1 MLRTLLC
8 LTLATL
14 PLWAQAQSISVRADQ
29 WMPVNGKPGDT
40 GAEGLYIDILRA
52 VGQTS
57 GNPIDY
63 QLQGWEDAVKGAQSG
78 RTDCVVG
85 ATRED
90 APGLRFAAR
99 PWLVGHTAW
108 YRGVDRTEIKAETIA
123 DLANFKLGVIGG
135 YAYGDEVDAL
145 IKAQPAEKLESV
157 TSSRDPLNAVIM
169 RLVTGRIDLALETDF
184 VMQAKLRGMN
194 LSDRIVQAGRS
205 GTETELFLAC
215 SDNPRVATFLQAV
228 DAWIDARR
236 ADGGLSAFYAP
247 YGLEAPAD

>member
-1 MLRTLLC
+1 MLRALLC
-8 LTLATL
+8 LALTTL
-14 PLWAQAQSISVRADQ
+14 PLWAVAQSISVRADQ

-52 VGQTS
+52 VGKTN
-57 GNPIDY
+57 GTTIDY
-63 QLQGWEDAVKGAQSG
+63 QLQGWADAVKGAQSG
-78 RTDCVVG
+78 TIDCVVG
-85 ATRED
+85 ATKED

-99 PWLVGHTAW
+99 PWLIGHTAW
-108 YRGVDRTEIKAETIA
+108 YRGVDRTEIEAGNVA

-145 IKAQPAEKLESV
+145 IKTQPAEKLESV

-184 VMQAKLRGMN
+184 VMQAKLRSMN

-205 GTETELFLAC
+205 ATETELYFAC
-215 SDNPRVATFLQAV
+215 NDNPRVAAFMQAV

-236 ADGGLSAFYAP
+236 ADSGLAAFYAP
-247 YGLEAPAD
+247 YGLEAPE